1 MVIYDLVII
10 GAGWAGFSAA
20 KYASSLGFKT
30 ALVERD
36 ALGGACLNYGC
47 IPTKTLLNTTKL
59 LSQFKKSAK
68 FGINVEHAAIN
79 LTLLNQRINEV
90 VSHLRSGIEFLVKAD
105 KIDLLKASATI
116 LNPNQVKVDGQ
127 ILETKYILIATG
139 SKAMELPNLKF
150 DGNKVIS
157 STEALRITNIP
168 KKILIIGGGVIGC
181 EFAEIFL
188 SLGSE
193 VEIVELSANLLP
205 GIDREAA
212 KRLEVILKKRQAR
225 ILLNTDAASLNL
237 ENYDKVLLCVGRV
250 AYCDCFDGIA
260 LKPEGSGGQ
269 PNSRSHKK
277 ERAKL
282 AVNEYL
288 QTSIPNIYAAGD
300 CIGGY
305 LLAHVASYEGR
316 LAVKNITGG
325 NKEKVNYKAV
335 PSCVYTNPE
344 IAVVGLNEDQARKL
358 HHELNIKKI
367 DFRSVGMSYVIDEQD
382 GFVKIIADKHENLLG
397 ASIIG
402 PKASELIHVLALAL
416 NNNLTISQIRDTIFA
431 HPAISEVITETL
443 A

>member
-1 MVIYDLVII
+1 MYDLVVI

-20 KYASSLGFKT
+20 EYASSLGLKT

-36 ALGGACLNYGC
+36 ALGGTCLNYGC

-68 FGINVEHAAIN
+68 FGINAESVAIN
-79 LTLLNQRINEV
+79 PALLNQRMNEV
-90 VSHLRSGIEFLVKAD
+90 VSHLRSGIEFLLKAN

-127 ILETKYILIATG
+127 ILEAKYILIATG

-150 DGNKVIS
+150 EGNKVIS

-212 KRLEVILKKRQAR
+212 KKLEVILKKRQAR
-225 ILLNTDAASLNL
+225 ICLNTDAASLNL

-250 AYCDCFDGIA
+250 PDCDCFDGIA
-260 LKPEGSGGQ
+260 LKKD
-269 PNSRSHKK
+269 H
-277 ERAKL
+277 AKL
-282 AVNEYL
+282 VVNEYL
-288 QTSIPNIYAAGD
+288 ETSVPNIYAAGD

-325 NKEKVNYKAV
+325 NKEKANYKAI

-344 IAVVGLNEDQARKL
+344 IAAVGLNEDQARKL
-358 HHELNIKKI
+358 HQELNIKKI
-367 DFRSVGMSYVIDEQD
+367 DFRSVGMSYIIDEQD
-382 GFVKIIADKHENLLG
+382 GFVKIIANKQGNLLG

-431 HPAISEVITETL
+431 HPTISEAIAETL

>member
-1 MVIYDLVII
+1 MYDLVVI

-20 KYASSLGFKT
+20 VYASELGFKT
-30 ALVERD
+30 ALIERD
-36 ALGGACLNYGC
+36 SLGGTCLNYGC

-68 FGINVEHAAIN
+68 FGINAECAAVN
-79 LTLLNQRINEV
+79 LTLLNQRMEEV
-90 VSHLRSGIEFLVKAD
+90 VSHLRSGIEFLVKAN

-127 ILETKYILIATG
+127 ILEARYILIATG

-157 STEALRITNIP
+157 SAEALRITNIP

-193 VEIVELSANLLP
+193 VEIVELSASLLP

-212 KRLEVILKKRQAR
+212 KRLEAILRKRQAR
-225 ILLNTDAASLNL
+225 ICLNTDAAKLNL
-237 ENYDKVLLCVGRV
+237 EDYDKVLLCVGRV
-250 AYCDCFDGIA
+250 PYCDCFDGIA
-260 LKPEGSGGQ
+260 LK
-269 PNSRSHKK
+269 K
-277 ERAKL
+277 ERAGL

-288 QTSIPNIYAAGD
+288 ETSVPNIYAAGD

-344 IAVVGLNEDQARKL
+344 IAAVGLNEDEARKL
-358 HHELNIKKI
+358 HQELSIKKI

-382 GFVKIIADKHENLLG
+382 GFVKIIADKQGNLLG

-402 PKASELIHVLALAL
+402 PKASELIHVL
-416 NNNLTISQIRDTIFA
+416 TIAINQGLKINQIKETIFA
-431 HPAISEVITETL
+431 HPTVSESIHEAL
-443 A
+443 LH

>member
-1 MVIYDLVII
+1 MYDLVII

-20 KYASSLGFKT
+20 EYASSLGFKT

-36 ALGGACLNYGC
+36 SLGGTCLNYGC
-47 IPTKTLLNTTKL
+47 IPTKTLLNTAKL

-68 FGINVEHAAIN
+68 FGINAHPAAIN
-79 LTLLNQRINEV
+79 LTLLNQRMNEV
-90 VSHLRSGIEFLVKAD
+90 VSHLRSGIEFLLKTN

-116 LNPNQVKVDGQ
+116 LNPNQVKVDEH

-150 DGNKVIS
+150 DGFKVIS
-157 STEALRITNIP
+157 STEALRITNLP

-225 ILLNTDAASLNL
+225 IYLNTDAASLNF
-237 ENYDKVLLCVGRV
+237 ENYDKVLLCVGRSP
-250 AYCDCFDGIA
+250 YSDCFDGIA
-260 LKPEGSGGQ
+260 LK
-269 PNSRSHKK
+269 K
-277 ERAKL
+277 ERARI

-288 QTSIPNIYAAGD
+288 ETSIPNIYAAGD

-316 LAVKNITGG
+316 LAVKNISGG

-344 IAVVGLNEDQARKL
+344 IAAVGLNEDQARKI
-358 HHELNIKKI
+358 HQELKIKKI
-367 DFRSVGMSYVIDEQD
+367 DFRSVGMSYLIDEQE
-382 GFVKIIADKHENLLG
+382 GFVKIIADKQGNLLG

-402 PKASELIHVLALAL
+402 PKASELIHVLTLAINQGL
-416 NNNLTISQIRDTIFA
+416 KINQIKETIFA
-431 HPAISEVITETL
+431 HPTVSESIHEAL
-443 A
+443 LR

>member
-1 MVIYDLVII
+1 MYDLVII
-10 GAGWAGFSAA
+10 GAGWACFSAA
-20 KYASSLGFKT
+20 VYASSLGLKT

-36 ALGGACLNYGC
+36 SLGGTCLNYGC

-68 FGINVEHAAIN
+68 FGINADAAAIN
-79 LTLLNQRINEV
+79 LSLLNQRMNEV
-90 VSHLRSGIEFLVKAD
+90 VSHLRSGMEFLVKAN
-105 KIDLLKASATI
+105 KIDLLKAGATI
-116 LNPNQVKVDGQ
+116 LNPNQVKADGQ
-127 ILETKYILIATG
+127 ILEARYILIATG
-139 SKAMELPNLKF
+139 SKALELPNLKF
-150 DGNKVIS
+150 DGDKVIS

-212 KRLEVILKKRQAR
+212 KKLEVILKKRQAR
-225 ILLNTDAASLNL
+225 ICLNTDAASLNL

-250 AYCDCFDGIA
+250 PDCDCFDGIA
-260 LKPEGSGGQ
+260 LKKD
-269 PNSRSHKK
+269 H
-277 ERAKL
+277 AKL
-282 AVNEYL
+282 VVNEYL
-288 QTSIPNIYAAGD
+288 ETSVPNIYAAGD

-344 IAVVGLNEDQARKL
+344 IAVVGLSEDQARKL
-358 HHELNIKKI
+358 HQELSIKKI
-367 DFRSVGMSYVIDEQD
+367 DFRSVGMSYIIDEQD
-382 GFVKIIADKHENLLG
+382 GFVKIIANKQGNLLG

-431 HPAISEVITETL
+431 HPTITEAIAETL

>member
-1 MVIYDLVII
+1 MYDLVVI

-20 KYASSLGFKT
+20 EYAGSLGLKT

-36 ALGGACLNYGC
+36 ALGGTCLNYGC

-68 FGINVEHAAIN
+68 FGINAESVAIN
-79 LTLLNQRINEV
+79 PALLNQRMNEV
-90 VSHLRSGIEFLVKAD
+90 VSHLRSGIEFLLKAN

-127 ILETKYILIATG
+127 ILEAKYILIATG

-150 DGNKVIS
+150 EGNKVIS

-212 KRLEVILKKRQAR
+212 KKLEVILKKRQAR
-225 ILLNTDAASLNL
+225 ICLNTDAASLNL

-250 AYCDCFDGIA
+250 PDCDCFDGIA
-260 LKPEGSGGQ
+260 LKKD
-269 PNSRSHKK
+269 H
-277 ERAKL
+277 AKL
-282 AVNEYL
+282 VVNEYL
-288 QTSIPNIYAAGD
+288 ETSVPNIYAAGD

-325 NKEKVNYKAV
+325 NKEKANYKAI

-344 IAVVGLNEDQARKL
+344 IAAVGLNEDQARKL
-358 HHELNIKKI
+358 HQELNIKKI
-367 DFRSVGMSYVIDEQD
+367 DFRSVGMSYIIDEQD
-382 GFVKIIADKHENLLG
+382 GFVKIIANKQGNLLG

-431 HPAISEVITETL
+431 HPTISEAIAETL